1 MLKRPKEVTFE
12 FPQSPAPYPPSQRS
26 GAFIGPS
33 GVGKTTTAISMLM
46 GPYKHCY
53 SRVYVFSPS
62 CAPGVDPAW
71 DAWRKHVRIHMRVP
85 DEEKT
90 MWDTWEPEVLE
101 KLIERHKKVNAH
113 LKAKKHKKGYVI
125 LVLVDDFADA
135 GDKVMHSSTN
145 ILTSLFVRGRH
156 LGCACWLLTQKLRV
170 VSLICRT
177 NFCWMLIWR
186 LRNSK
191 ELITILEELDALADR
206 KLLNDM
212 YRIATSE
219 KHSFWYVNLL
229 NEQDQMFFKGFEHRF
244 ALN

>member
-1 MLKRPKEVTFE
+1 M
-12 FPQSPAPYPPSQRS
+12 
-26 GAFIGPS
+26 
-33 GVGKTTTAISMLM
+33 
-46 GPYKHCY
+46 
-53 SRVYVFSPS
+53 FSPS

-90 MWDTWEPEVLE
+90 MWDTWETDVLE
-101 KLIERHKKVNAH
+101 KLIERLKNVKAH

-191 ELITILEELDALADR
+191 ELITILEELDALVDR
-206 KLLNDM
+206 NLLNDM
-212 YRIATSE
+212 YRMATSE
-219 KHSFWYVNLL
+219 NTHFGMLTYSMSRIKCSTKASNT
-229 NEQDQMFFKGFEHRF
+229 
-244 ALN
+244 ASP

>member
-1 MLKRPKEVTFE
+1 MLKRPKEVVFE
-12 FPQSPAPYPPSQRS
+12 YPQPPAPYPPSQRS

-46 GPYKHCY
+46 GPYKNCY

-62 CAPGVDPAW
+62 CAEGVDASW
-71 DAWRKHVRIHMRVP
+71 DAWRKHVRIHMKVP

-90 MWDTWEPEVLE
+90 MWDRWEPDTLE
-101 KLIERHKKVNAH
+101 KLIERHKRVNAH
-113 LKAKKHKKGYVI
+113 LKAKKHKKGYVV
-125 LVLVDDFADA
+125 LVLIDDFADQ

-191 ELITILEELDALADR
+191 ELITILEELDALVDR
-206 KLLNDM
+206 KLLNEM
-212 YRIATSE
+212 YRIATSD
-219 KHSFWYVNLL
+219 KHSFWYINLL
-229 NEQDQMFFKGFEHRF
+229 NEQDQMFFKNFEHRF